1 MPDVVAAS
9 DVVMGRAGANSIWE
23 AAVLLKPMLLIPL
36 CGNGTRGDQVDN
48 ARFFEQKKAAKVLV
62 GQEADNEHLV
72 SNLKELLDEKNCLD
86 LQNNLKKMIG
96 NEKPAK
102 KIAEYI
108 FKNL

>member
-9 DVVMGRAGANSIWE
+9 DIVMGRAGANSIWE

-48 ARFFEQKKAAKVLV
+48 AKFFEEKNAAKVLID
-62 GQEADNEHLV
+62 QEVDNEHLV
-72 SNLKELLDEKNCLD
+72 NNLKELLDEKNRLD
-86 LQNNLKKMIG
+86 LQINLQKMVG

-108 FKNL
+108 FENL